1 MLGKTQRASPESRF
15 GIVEARKQLRDMIGE
30 NEIVVVSIGPAES
43 ELALDAYARF
53 GKGIN
58 LAGLNMGDCFA
69 YACAKANDARL
80 LYKGKNFD
88 RTGSFGPWVITADQ
102 LPPGGKGLKIESRL
116 NGKVMQSDNTKNMM
130 FPLAETLVYL
140 TQGITLEPGDIVLTG
155 TPSGVGHARKPPV
168 WMRNGDVCEIEIEG
182 IGILRNP
189 IELDAA

>member
-1 MLGKTQRASPESRF
+1 MNLFLDASATVAMLALEPDSATLADRAADYDTLMMSPMSIWETVSGLHRSHRF
-15 GIVEARKQLRDMIGE
+15 DIVEARKQLRDMIGE

-88 RTGSFGPWVITADQ
+88 RTD
-102 LPPGGKGLKIESRL
+102 
-116 NGKVMQSDNTKNMM
+116 
-130 FPLAETLVYL
+130 LAW
-140 TQGITLEPGDIVLTG
+140 P
-155 TPSGVGHARKPPV
+155 HA
-168 WMRNGDVCEIEIEG
+168 
-182 IGILRNP
+182 
-189 IELDAA
+189 